1 MKIYLLDRK
10 HNMVKCWKKYFV
22 GMDDVEVVFNDF
34 ANFMEEYV
42 VECIVSPANSF
53 GLMDGGYDLAITK
66 WFGDGLMRK
75 VQKYIVE
82 NFNGEQPVATS
93 FLIDIGYKNIKLIHT
108 PTMREPEAIKEPL
121 VIYQCMRTTLL
132 EAIKNNINSIVI
144 PAFGGGCGS
153 LDYDLIAR
161 MMYRGFCQIMENKT
175 AQITWENH
183 LSNREIYRN
192 IQVKSKEWCSF
203 EKHPFFSIKIGKI
216 TNNIIE
222 YEDQVIVLSNEEIQN
237 YQDTNAKINTILVN
251 WPRVYDYSQDQYRY
265 AEELLL
271 EKYNNILRHAYEQGY
286 ESILMQCL
294 NTTIYG
300 FKHEFIGKKVSCL
313 INEFLFSLESELAP
327 GEEFKITLIV
337 DDEDIKKCYEL

>member
-108 PTMREPEAIKEPL
+108 PTMREPEAIK
-121 VIYQCMRTTLL
+121 
-132 EAIKNNINSIVI
+132 
-144 PAFGGGCGS
+144 
-153 LDYDLIAR
+153 
-161 MMYRGFCQIMENKT
+161 
-175 AQITWENH
+175 
-183 LSNREIYRN
+183 
-192 IQVKSKEWCSF
+192 
-203 EKHPFFSIKIGKI
+203 
-216 TNNIIE
+216 
-222 YEDQVIVLSNEEIQN
+222 
-237 YQDTNAKINTILVN
+237 
-251 WPRVYDYSQDQYRY
+251 
-265 AEELLL
+265 
-271 EKYNNILRHAYEQGY
+271 
-286 ESILMQCL
+286 
-294 NTTIYG
+294 
-300 FKHEFIGKKVSCL
+300 
-313 INEFLFSLESELAP
+313 
-327 GEEFKITLIV
+327 
-337 DDEDIKKCYEL
+337 